1 MSDAFVILLVSLTTG
16 GLGLLLGIMVGR
28 RTTSAAS
35 GSPETGPVPP
45 VAVARNDALPALAA
59 GIVHEVAQPL
69 SAARVS
75 IEGLHYL
82 RQLGRQPT
90 PEQVAR
96 TLDRV
101 GMSLVAMTQILDH
114 LRSLA
119 GVGSRSLLPVRIE
132 EVVANLIADRANWL
146 RFSDVEMRL
155 EVAGSLPVRADPSGL
170 RLVLANLAR
179 NAAEA
184 VNDLPAERHWV
195 RFVVGPGHVLTI
207 EDPGP
212 GIPPALAARLF
223 EPFISSRGEAR
234 GVGLSLA
241 KAAVE
246 RMDGTLAFAPRPGG
260 GTIFTVQLKP
270 AEAQP

>member
-1 MSDAFVILLVSLTTG
+1 MPDALLLLIGSLVVG
-16 GLGLLLGIMVGR
+16 GLGLVLGLVVGR
-28 RTTSAAS
+28 RS
-35 GSPETGPVPP
+35 GRPQVTPPP
-45 VAVARNDALPALAA
+45 VVAPPPRQESLPALAA

-114 LRSLA
+114 LRFLA
-119 GVGSRSLLPVRIE
+119 GVGSRPLLPVQIK

-155 EVAGSLPVRADPSGL
+155 EVNAPALVLADPSGL
-170 RLVLANLAR
+170 RLVLANLTR

-184 VNDLPAERHWV
+184 VNDLPPERRWV
-195 RFVVGPGHVLTI
+195 RFLVGPGCTLTV

-212 GIPPALAARLF
+212 GIPPHLAERLF

-246 RMDGTLAFAPRPGG
+246 RMQGRIGHAPRHGG
-260 GTIFTVQLKP
+260 GTIFTVHLQP
-270 AEAQP
+270 AARGDA

>member
-1 MSDAFVILLVSLTTG
+1 MSDTLVILLVSLVTG
-16 GLGLLLGIMVGR
+16 GLGLLLGLMVGR
-28 RTTSAAS
+28 RTASAPR
-35 GSPETGPVPP
+35 GSPVAEPEPP
-45 VAVARNDALPALAA
+45 VVVARNEALPALAA

-101 GMSLVAMTQILDH
+101 GMSLVAMTQVLDH
-114 LRSLA
+114 LRFLA
-119 GVGSRSLLPVRIE
+119 GVGSRALLPVRIE

-155 EVAGSLPVRADPSGL
+155 ELAGPMPALADPSGL

-184 VNDLPAERHWV
+184 VNDLPPERRWV
-195 RFVVGPGHVLTI
+195 RFVVGPACTLTV

-212 GIPPALAARLF
+212 GIPASLASRLF

-246 RMDGTLAFAPRPGG
+246 RMDGSLAFAPRLGG
-260 GTIFTVQLKP
+260 GTIFTVHLKS
-270 AEAQP
+270 AEAKP